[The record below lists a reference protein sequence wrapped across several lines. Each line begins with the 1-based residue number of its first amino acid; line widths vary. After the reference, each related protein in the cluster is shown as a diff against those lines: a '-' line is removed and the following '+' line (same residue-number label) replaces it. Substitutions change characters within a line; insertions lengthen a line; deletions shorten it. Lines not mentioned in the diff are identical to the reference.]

1 MSAPKCLVYLKLA
14 RTEWLP
20 SLSTKR
26 TQPGTTSWPLLAV
39 CVRPRLLQAV
49 PSCPCCCL
57 HRPACTGP
65 AHRRCPWC
73 CPLPASALSHQPR
86 VSGLSEPQLGTQ
98 QSWTSQQLALP
109 EHMALPLRQ
118 TTHPQTSGRG
128 NQGHE
133 KKTSTRFRKGGSGK
147 SQAGLGREDAA
158 VMITGPFY
166 AT

>member
-65 AHRRCPWC
+65 ARRRCPWC

-98 QSWTSQQLALP
+98 QSWTSHNSLYLNTWPSPFAGPHAPRQVGGATRVMKKNP
-109 EHMALPLRQ
+109 PLVLEREVQ
-118 TTHPQTSGRG
+118 ARARRVWGGR
-128 NQGHE
+128 
-133 KKTSTRFRKGGSGK
+133 TLRS
-147 SQAGLGREDAA
+147 
-158 VMITGPFY
+158 
-166 AT
+166 

>member
-57 HRPACTGP
+57 HHPPALAPPAGAVRGAARSRPPRSATSRGSQVSRNPSSELSKAGLRSNSLYLNTWPSPSAGP
-65 AHRRCPWC
+65 HA
-73 CPLPASALSHQPR
+73 PR
-86 VSGLSEPQLGTQ
+86 QVGG
-98 QSWTSQQLALP
+98 
-109 EHMALPLRQ
+109 
-118 TTHPQTSGRG
+118 G